1 MALKYLLRHLY
12 IMIGNP
18 FYLCEVIHIDIVAS
32 LCVPERYILLLLVM
46 ISGDTRSRDN
56 CQLISSPFII
66 LFQQT
71 KSNHNKKTGT
81 IKKAKNETLG
91 FSRKSFI
98 VQFFFKQVIIPRH
111 DAYYARP
118 VRKFDNWAGE
128 LPIAGE
134 PVDLDS
140 DLIIF

>member
-1 MALKYLLRHLY
+1 MALKYLLTHLY

-71 KSNHNKKTGT
+71 KSNHNKKQ
-81 IKKAKNETLG
+81 EP
-91 FSRKSFI
+91 SRKL
-98 VQFFFKQVIIPRH
+98 KT
-111 DAYYARP
+111 
-118 VRKFDNWAGE
+118 K
-128 LPIAGE
+128 L
-134 PVDLDS
+134 
-140 DLIIF
+140 